1 MRSTLVIGAITAAV
15 LSGFPAASAAASAR
29 YLGFEGSETAPTV
42 RPVSAQVR
50 VNGTRDELIGASYV
64 RIAVG
69 CGRTKKIAL
78 AGTSVHHGNFTKAQR
93 RGDIRYRLR
102 GHFVTRAYAT
112 FRYSASSPARASASA
127 RCQSGARTGALYAN
141 GVPPFS
147 GCRSQPAK
155 TDVQNGDGRSFEQL
169 RFVADDSE
177 FVPFAYACLF
187 SADKRVPLSPI
198 GESMELTL
206 PRVVAPLVAFAVAN
220 CPGASC
226 YSTVTVRNLQDGRVV
241 SDVPATM
248 TGGAPGDGEHV
259 TDIELKP
266 NGSLAWLVQLTG
278 AARRT
283 VEVVAV
289 DVNGR
294 RLLESSPDI
303 DPQSLALDG
312 STLSWSTGGVTHSA
326 TLD

>member
-1 MRSTLVIGAITAAV
+1 MRSALVIGAITAVV
-15 LSGFPAASAAASAR
+15 LSGFPASAAASTR
-29 YLGFEGSETAPTV
+29 YLGFEGSETTPTI
-42 RPVSAQVR
+42 RPVSAHVR
-50 VNGTRDELIGASYV
+50 VNAARDELMGASYV

-69 CGRTKKIAL
+69 CGGTKKVAL
-78 AGTSVHHGNFTKAQR
+78 AGTNLHRGNFTKTKR
-93 RGDIRYRLR
+93 RGDIHYRLR

-112 FRYSASSPARASASA
+112 FRYAASSPARATASA
-127 RCQSGARTGALYAN
+127 RCQSGARTGALYAK

-147 GCRSQPAK
+147 GCHSQQAQ
-155 TDVQNGDGRSFEQL
+155 TDVQNGDGRAFEQL

-187 SADKRVPLSPI
+187 SADKRVPLTPI
-198 GESMELTL
+198 DESMELTL

-226 YSTVTVRNLQDGRVV
+226 YSSVTVRNLQDGRVI
-241 SDVPATM
+241 SDLDASM

-266 NGSLAWLVQLTG
+266 NGSLAWLVHLVG
-278 AARRT
+278 AARNT
-283 VEVVAV
+283 IEVVAV
-289 DVNGR
+289 DANGR